1 MHLQHDPLQDQ
12 GYQGTSFVKRRGQ
25 YTGKEDADDSGKGA
39 DMTGGIIIFSFT
51 RTGTELNRQLRMR
64 LSQEN
69 KRCCGYAPEK
79 FSGEGIEPVSGEIRQ
94 IIGKNWGKPLTSR
107 QTMSSL
113 HRKWRKIIKNTTIT
127 CCITRINNIL

>member
-1 MHLQHDPLQDQ
+1 MYLQHDPLQDQ
-12 GYQGTSFVKRRGQ
+12 GYQWTSPVKRRGQ

-51 RTGTELNRQLRMR
+51 RTGTELSRQLRMR

-79 FSGEGIEPVSGEIRQ
+79 FAGEGIEPVS
-94 IIGKNWGKPLTSR
+94 
-107 QTMSSL
+107 
-113 HRKWRKIIKNTTIT
+113 
-127 CCITRINNIL
+127 